1 LLLLLLLCLHV
12 LQGKTFLVVGAGG
25 AGRALAFGAAS
36 RGAKVL
42 IANRNKAR
50 AEALAAAVPGGA
62 TVVSWEDLQS
72 GAVSADV
79 LANSTS
85 VGMVPNV
92 EDTPVATAAVG
103 KVRAG
108 RGLPW
113 LVCLFQLPLLG
124 THRGLAL
131 LAAHHMMHT
140 PRLLYC

>member
-1 LLLLLLLCLHV
+1 
-12 LQGKTFLVVGAGG
+12 
-25 AGRALAFGAAS
+25 LAFGAAS

-131 LAAHHMMHT
+131 LAAHHMMHI